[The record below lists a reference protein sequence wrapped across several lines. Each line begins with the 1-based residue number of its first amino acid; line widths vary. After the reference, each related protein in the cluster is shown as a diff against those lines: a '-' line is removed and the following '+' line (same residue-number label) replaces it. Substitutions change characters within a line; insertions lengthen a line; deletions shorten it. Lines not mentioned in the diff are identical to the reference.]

1 MMRFA
6 FKLDTTDSSGA
17 GNALS
22 LFFDATYHTTG
33 EDWSL
38 YRSAAAHPSSYDIGC
53 SATATAMSY
62 VAGLTSSDPVNPGTT
77 TVG

>member
-6 FKLDTTDSSGA
+6 FKLDSTDSSGA
-17 GNALS
+17 GNAVS
-22 LFFDATYHTTG
+22 LFFDATYSATG

-38 YRSAAAHPSSYDIGC
+38 YRSAVAYPSSYDIGC

-62 VAGLTSSDPVNPGTT
+62 VAGLGSADIVVAG